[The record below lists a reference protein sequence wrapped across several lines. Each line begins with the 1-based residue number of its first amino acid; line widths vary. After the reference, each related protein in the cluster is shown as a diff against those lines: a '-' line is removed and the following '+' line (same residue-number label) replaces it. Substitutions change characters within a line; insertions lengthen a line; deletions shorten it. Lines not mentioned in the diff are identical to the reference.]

1 MTTMIVIAFALA
13 AVGVFWTVARNRSK
27 QSHNQVRPVDVQAL
41 RTLLDRDDE
50 LFLRE
55 NLPNRRFRHLKRHRI
70 RVTVRYVGRVADN
83 AAVIMRLGETAR
95 FNPDPEVARAAAQV
109 LDLAAQIRLQCLLAF
124 AKLAAEFAVP
134 SLQLTPATLAPK
146 YQALRETVLRLG
158 ALEMQNVAPAS
169 VAI

>member
-70 RVTVRYVGRVADN
+70 RGTVRDVGRGADN
-83 AAVIMRLGETAR
+83 AAVILRFGETGR
-95 FNPDPEVARAAAQV
+95 VNPGPEEARAAGHGPG
-109 LDLAAQIRLQCLLAF
+109 LAAPI
-124 AKLAAEFAVP
+124 
-134 SLQLTPATLAPK
+134 
-146 YQALRETVLRLG
+146 
-158 ALEMQNVAPAS
+158 
-169 VAI
+169 

>member
-1 MTTMIVIAFALA
+1 
-13 AVGVFWTVARNRSK
+13 
-27 QSHNQVRPVDVQAL
+27 
-41 RTLLDRDDE
+41 RDDE

-134 SLQLTPATLAPK
+134 SLQLTPATLAP
-146 YQALRETVLRLG
+146 AGPRRGRGPRAVREPVLRGG
-158 ALEMQNVAPAS
+158 APKMKTGAPPS